1 MPEQPLTLDSYQR
14 LAART
19 DVEAD
24 NQNPLIPLLG
34 LAGEVGE
41 LAAELKKQK
50 REDGVSYGGFE
61 EAVATELGD
70 ILWYLAA
77 LARRTGHQLGEIAEL
92 NLRKTSARWL
102 PPEGARQAF
111 DADFPDSQ
119 RLPRRFEVTFRRE
132 GDRIQ
137 MLIGDELLGDPID
150 DNSHVEDHY
159 RFHDVFHLSYAAVLG
174 WSPIFRSLLGRKRK
188 LDATTDRVE
197 DGARARATEEA
208 IAAMVFKMAEPYDFF
223 EAQDHVDD
231 RILEA
236 VSAVASGLEV
246 EDRSQAEWEAA
257 ILAGFSIWRRL
268 REKGE
273 GTVRVDLDT
282 RSLSVDP

>member
-1 MPEQPLTLDSYQR
+1 MPEKPLSLDEYQR

-19 DVEAD
+19 DIETD
-24 NQNPLIPLLG
+24 NDDPLVPLLG
-34 LAGEVGE
+34 LAGEIGE
-41 LAAELKKQK
+41 LAAELKKQQ
-50 REDGVSYGGFE
+50 RADGVRYSGFE

-77 LARRTGHQLGEIAEL
+77 LARRTGHNLADIAQS

-102 PPEGARQAF
+102 PPDAPRVAF
-111 DADFPDSQ
+111 DTDFPPAQ
-119 RLPRRFEVTFRRE
+119 RLPRQIEVTFRRD

-137 MLIGDELLGDPID
+137 MLIGDEELGDPID
-150 DNSHVEDHY
+150 DNSKIADHY

-174 WSPIFRSLLGRKRK
+174 WSPILRSLLGRKRK
-188 LDATTDRVE
+188 LDEVIDRVE

-223 EAQDHVDD
+223 EGQTHVDD
-231 RILEA
+231 RILAA

-246 EDRSQAEWEAA
+246 KDRSPAEWEEA
-257 ILAGFSIWRRL
+257 ILAGFSVWRQL

-273 GTVRVDLDT
+273 GTIRVDLAA
-282 RSLSVDP
+282 RALSFDP

>member
-1 MPEQPLTLDSYQR
+1 MPERHITLDEYQQ

-19 DVEAD
+19 DVEPD
-24 NQNPLIPLLG
+24 NKDPLVPLLG

-41 LAAELKKQK
+41 LSAEFKKQQ
-50 REDGVSYGGFE
+50 RADGVHYTGFD

-77 LARRTGHQLGEIAEL
+77 LARRTGHNLSDIAQL
-92 NLRKTSARWL
+92 NLKKTAARWI
-102 PPEGARQAF
+102 PPDTPRAPF
-111 DADFPDSQ
+111 DADFPAAQ
-119 RLPRRFEVTFRRE
+119 RLPRQFEVTFRRE

-137 MLIGDELLGDPID
+137 MRIEGEQIGDPID

-174 WSPIFRSLLGRKRK
+174 WSPIIRSLLGRKRK
-188 LDATTDRVE
+188 LDELIDRVE

-208 IAAMVFKMAEPYDFF
+208 VAAMVFMMAEPYDFF
-223 EAQDHVDD
+223 EGQAHVDD
-231 RILEA
+231 RILTA
-236 VSAVASGLEV
+236 VAAVASGLEV
-246 EDRSQAEWEAA
+246 KDRSQAEWEEA
-257 ILAGFSIWRRL
+257 ILAGFAAWRGL

-273 GTVRVDLDT
+273 GIVRVDLDARILT
-282 RSLSVDP
+282 FDR